1 MFYAED
7 LIEDIRTR
15 NDIVDVIS
23 SYVKLERKG
32 SSHFGLCPFHNEKSP
47 SFSVTRN
54 KQMYYC
60 FGCGVGGSVFT
71 FIMEYENFTFVET
84 VKFLANRVGI
94 DLPEITYSDAEK
106 EKANLKSRYL
116 EINKEAGRF
125 FYAGLRVES
134 GEKAYSYLINR
145 EINAEMLKEFG
156 VGYAGKFSDSLY
168 QYLRGKGYTQ
178 EEIYGAGL
186 IQVDELKGV
195 YDRFWNRIIF
205 PIMDVNSRVIGF
217 GGRVIGEGSP
227 KYLNSPETIIFDK
240 SRNLYGLNR
249 ARTSRK
255 RYFLVCEGYL
265 DVIALHQSGFTN
277 AVATLGTALTSG
289 HASLLKRYVDQIY
302 LTYDSDEA
310 GVRAAI
316 RALPLLKGAGI
327 SARIISMEPY
337 KDPDDF
343 IKNMGSEA
351 FEKRIQEARNGFL
364 FSLEIL
370 ERDYEM
376 DSPEGKTA
384 FFLEVAKRL
393 LTFEEQLERTN
404 YIEAVAKEYQIQPDS
419 LTKLVTKMAIQEG
432 MAKPYTRPSQLQDEY
447 KPKEDGF
454 LTAQK
459 VLLTWMIDDVQL
471 FGLVKDHITPQ
482 DFTDGLYRKVATLLF
497 EQFVD
502 GQVNAARALNHF
514 ENEEEHRQVAA
525 LFHTVI
531 QSLESKEAKEQ
542 ALKEVIVR
550 VKRGSLE
557 ARNKE
562 LDPMDFAG
570 LQEILE
576 EKRALEQFAKS

>member
-7 LIEDIRTR
+7 IVEEIRAK

-23 SYVKLERKG
+23 GYVKLERKG
-32 SSHFGLCPFHNEKSP
+32 SSHFGLCPFHNEKTP

-84 VKFLANRVGI
+84 VKFLAKRVGME
-94 DLPEITYSDAEK
+94 LPEITYSDAEK

-116 EINKEAGRF
+116 EINKEAGRY
-125 FYAGLRVES
+125 FYAGLRV
-134 GEKAYSYLINR
+134 GAGGAAYSYLTNR
-145 EINAEMLKEFG
+145 EVSTEMLKEFG

-168 QYLRGKGYTQ
+168 RHLRNKGFA
-178 EEIYGAGL
+178 EEDIHGAGL
-186 IQVDELKGV
+186 IQIDEIKGV

-289 HASLLKRYVDQIY
+289 HASLLKRYVDQVY
-302 LTYDSDEA
+302 LTYDNDEA
-310 GVRAAI
+310 GVRAAL
-316 RALPLLKGAGI
+316 RALPLLKDTGI

-343 IKNMGSEA
+343 IKNMGPEA

-384 FFLEVAKRL
+384 FFLEVARRL

-404 YIEAVAKEYQIQPDS
+404 YIEAVAREYKIQPDS

-432 MAKPYTRPSQLQDEY
+432 MAKPYTRPSQLRDEY
-447 KPKEDGF
+447 KSKEDGF

-471 FGLVKDHITPQ
+471 FEVVKEHITPQ
-482 DFTDGLYRKVATLLF
+482 DFTAGLYRKVAMLLY
-497 EQFVD
+497 EQFAV
-502 GQVNAARALNHF
+502 GQVNAARTLNHF

-531 QSLESKEAKEQ
+531 HKLESKEAREQ
-542 ALKEVIVR
+542 ALKEVIIR
-550 VKRGSLE
+550 VKKGSLE
-557 ARNKE
+557 VRNKE
-562 LDPMDFAG
+562 LDPMDFVG
-570 LQEILE
+570 LQEIVK
-576 EKRALEQFAKS
+576 EKRALEQFAIS